1 MSKSGN
7 PAKKAINTAG
17 QAFCQFTVI
26 FMALNCSFNVWGNA
40 LSQSQSIGR
49 LLFTQKI
56 CCVRMAFRFFETL
69 INCCWLTCRLIAIIS
84 WLPNCLFS

>member
-56 CCVRMAFRFFETL
+56 CCVKMAFRFFRDAHQLLLVNLQVNRHHQLVTQ
-69 INCCWLTCRLIAIIS
+69 
-84 WLPNCLFS
+84 LFI